1 MSGIPAVQSSP
12 TRSRPLAPRRPET
25 MQQKER
31 PLEVKDLFTRRRRD
45 AHGPALEL
53 GKETARHLLSEGLSE
68 SVGKLTPAAAGL
80 GAVWHLL
87 EGLSQIGKANL
98 EGKQLAND
106 RNFVSG
112 FFLTLK
118 TALANPELA
127 PERAQAAA
135 RLEAPWVTQNEKLAA
150 IDPRRRDLHTKNVR
164 AFDEGSRAAVQLLKR
179 MTCTREELLGKIQR
193 AGGFAALYLD
203 AERRG
208 SVR

>member
-1 MSGIPAVQSSP
+1 
-12 TRSRPLAPRRPET
+12 

-31 PLEVKDLFTRRRRD
+31 PLEVKDLFTRRQR
-45 AHGPALEL
+45 ATHNPGLEL

-87 EGLSQIGKANL
+87 EGLSQIGRANL
-98 EGKQLAND
+98 EGRELAHD

-118 TALANPELA
+118 TALANPALA

-135 RLEAPWVTQNEKLAA
+135 RLEAPWVKQNEQLAKL
-150 IDPRRRDLHTKNVR
+150 DPRRRDFHTKNVR
-164 AFDEGSRAAVQLLKR
+164 AFDEGSRAALQLLKR
-179 MTCTREELLGKIQR
+179 MTCTREELIGKIQR

-203 AERRG
+203 AEQRG